1 MEALSRVLEDKVMI
15 GTKEKRPQC
24 KEQRSNNGSKKRI
37 SKDESVET
45 DSGKFIGFVAFE
57 LPATYFGKET
67 QCQCEINL
75 KCLVQK
81 QFPKNENH
89 SIKSEK

>member
-1 MEALSRVLEDKVMI
+1 MRNKGVTRLE
-15 GTKEKRPQC
+15 
-24 KEQRSNNGSKKRI
+24 KRI

-45 DSGKFIGFVAFE
+45 DSGKFIGFVTFE

-75 KCLVQK
+75 KCLV
-81 QFPKNENH
+81 
-89 SIKSEK
+89 